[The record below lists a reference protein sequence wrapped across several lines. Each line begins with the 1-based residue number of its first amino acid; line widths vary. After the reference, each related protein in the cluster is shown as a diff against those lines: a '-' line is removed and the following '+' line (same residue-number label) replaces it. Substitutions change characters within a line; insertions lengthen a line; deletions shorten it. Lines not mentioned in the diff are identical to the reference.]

1 MDLLDFAGE
10 DMYFDTPLTPE
21 VERLLALA
29 AERYGTPSAEHSLLR
44 AYFLEPEH
52 LTVLVALYRYF
63 YYRHA
68 YREALLTADRAIAL
82 AAARLELPRRWQDI
96 SASDLGHS
104 VLTSMT
110 MTRFLLMALKGSG
123 YLLLRLG
130 EAAAALERFDK
141 IAQIDSSDRLGI
153 KELRG
158 LAQAALT
165 QAEVE
170 QAGGNLSFIGR

>member
-1 MDLLDFAGE
+1 
-10 DMYFDTPLTPE
+10 
-21 VERLLALA
+21 
-29 AERYGTPSAEHSLLR
+29 
-44 AYFLEPEH
+44 
-52 LTVLVALYRYF
+52 
-63 YYRHA
+63 
-68 YREALLTADRAIAL
+68 
-82 AAARLELPRRWQDI
+82 
-96 SASDLGHS
+96 
-104 VLTSMT
+104 MT

-165 QAEVE
+165 QAAVE